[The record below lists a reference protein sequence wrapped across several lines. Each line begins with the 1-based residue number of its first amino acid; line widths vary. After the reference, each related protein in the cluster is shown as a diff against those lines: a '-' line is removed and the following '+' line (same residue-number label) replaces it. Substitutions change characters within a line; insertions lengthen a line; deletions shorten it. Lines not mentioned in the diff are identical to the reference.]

1 MEYIISQMILYL
13 VAAAAIGFSTAWYI
27 RGRIGKQQPE
37 SIYSRFDGQ
46 RSENKRLNKNTRF
59 EN

>member
-27 RGRIGKQQPE
+27 RGQLGK
-37 SIYSRFDGQ
+37 Q
-46 RSENKRLNKNTRF
+46 RSEAIDRTIDDERPNRKRSNHDARF